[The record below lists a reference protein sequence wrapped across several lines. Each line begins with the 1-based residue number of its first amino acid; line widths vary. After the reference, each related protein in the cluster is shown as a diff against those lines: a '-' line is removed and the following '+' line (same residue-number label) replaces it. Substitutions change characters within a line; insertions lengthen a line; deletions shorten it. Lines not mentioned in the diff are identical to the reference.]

1 MMNLRWYCVCIVSLT
16 LNGCAT
22 FGYTSTADY
31 VEAVFRRQNAI
42 ATQVMMLTDIEL
54 STEDEDEL
62 LQAETQML
70 QNCRL
75 LNAYAVKE
83 MNHESTSLLFK
94 KRVKDSA
101 ESCDESVDEIESL
114 LDDFDLLDD

>member
-1 MMNLRWYCVCIVSLT
+1 MINLKSYSICLLLLT
-16 LNGCAT
+16 LEGCAT
-22 FGYTSTADY
+22 FGYTSTAEY
-31 VEAVFRRQNAI
+31 VEAIFKRQNAM
-42 ATQVMMLTDIEL
+42 ATQVMMLTDIEF
-54 STEDEDEL
+54 SAEDEEEL

-70 QNCRL
+70 QDCRL

-101 ESCDESVDEIESL
+101 EGCDESVDELESL
-114 LDDFDLLDD
+114 LDDFDLDD